1 MVPAVVISVVIV
13 IPVMVV
19 FETTMRAVPVAA
31 VEAAAFM
38 ARADPIRAAVRRTSP
53 IAAMPD
59 VVAVEGVPVAC
70 NPSKLRARADRYDV
84 MSRRR
89 RRADLNSDSYL
100 GSSVMSAN
108 QEH

>member
-1 MVPAVVISVVIV
+1 MPAVVISVVVV

-19 FETTMRAVPVAA
+19 FETTVRAVPVAA
-31 VEAAAFM
+31 VEAATFM
-38 ARADPIRAAVRRTSP
+38 ARADPIRAAVRRTGP

-59 VVAVEGVPVAC
+59 VAAVGGVPVAF
-70 NPSKLRARADRYDV
+70 NPDKLRARADRYDV
-84 MSRRR
+84 MSGRRR
-89 RRADLNSDSYL
+89 SADLNSDSRL